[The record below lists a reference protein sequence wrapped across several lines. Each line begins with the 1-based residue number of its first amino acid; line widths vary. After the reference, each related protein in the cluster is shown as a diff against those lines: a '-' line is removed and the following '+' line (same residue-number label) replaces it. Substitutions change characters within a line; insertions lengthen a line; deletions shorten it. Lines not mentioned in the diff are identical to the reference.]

1 MSRARDPCGTA
12 HQNHGVLFGKCKTRT
27 PAPAHRLSL
36 SWGLHSPAGL
46 LGCTLQ
52 STSCADEPQVQEE
65 NLQASFMRIL
75 KAGGPV
81 FLFKAS
87 LLSQGMPSSI
97 SKNETGRYFISPD
110 HRNVQELHAGK
121 GSSP

>member
-1 MSRARDPCGTA
+1 MALHPRIMGSCSKNAEPGPQPTGSA
-12 HQNHGVLFGKCKTRT
+12 SFGVLT
-27 PAPAHRLSL
+27 L
-36 SWGLHSPAGL
+36 AGL

-65 NLQASFMRIL
+65 NLQASFRRIL

-81 FLFKAS
+81 FLFKTS

-110 HRNVQELHAGK
+110 HRNVQELHAGR